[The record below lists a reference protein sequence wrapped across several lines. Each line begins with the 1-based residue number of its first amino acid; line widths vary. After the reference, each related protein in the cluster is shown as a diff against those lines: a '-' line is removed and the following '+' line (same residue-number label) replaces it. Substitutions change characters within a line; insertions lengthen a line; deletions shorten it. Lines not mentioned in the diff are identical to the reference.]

1 MGALFVF
8 SGLPTHRGIAGGG
21 RAPALAPDAEAQA
34 DAHGQV
40 ASPEEVA
47 DLVAFPCGDGSSY
60 IDDTAFPLTGRD

>member
-1 MGALFVF
+1 M
-8 SGLPTHRGIAGGG
+8 
-21 RAPALAPDAEAQA
+21 APDAEAQA